1 MALKVYGI
9 GNTLIDIFSSV
20 EDGVLTKLGL
30 HKGTMHLITLERRT
44 ELLNFVTSSSPYY
57 SCGGSAPN
65 TLITLSLFGIKTALA
80 GKIGKD
86 EYGKIYED
94 KLAELDIIPELK
106 TCSSSTGSSIILIT
120 PDSERTM
127 NTYLGAN
134 REFCEEDINP
144 GLIADAEY
152 FYFTGYMWDTEN
164 QKKAILKTIEIAEKN
179 GTKIIFDVADPFAVS
194 RNREDFLGLIEKH
207 AYITLANGEEAR
219 ILFDNYD
226 AGECAKSLGKLC
238 PVAAVKNGKHGSY
251 IAAEGKVLSIPV
263 KGKTPVDT
271 TGAGDTYAA
280 GFILGLC
287 KNYSLYDSALLASLL
302 AGEIVQQHGA
312 QFSAEKAAS
321 LKQLL
326 SSEAWKAL

>member
-1 MALKVYGI
+1 MPLKVYGI
-9 GNTLIDIFSSV
+9 GNTLIDIFTNA
-20 EDGVLTKLGL
+20 EDKDLTTLGL
-30 HKGTMHLITLERRT
+30 HKGTMHLINLERRA
-44 ELLNFVTSSSPYY
+44 ELLNFVSSSTPYY

-65 TLITLSLFGIKTALA
+65 TLITLSSFGIKTALA

-86 EYGKIYED
+86 EYGRIYQE
-94 KLAELDIIPELK
+94 KLSELDIIPQLK
-106 TCSSSTGSSIILIT
+106 TCESSTGSSIIFIT

-134 REFCEEDINP
+134 REFGINDINP
-144 GLIADAEY
+144 ELIARAEY

-164 QKKAILKTIEIAEKN
+164 QKKAILKTIEIAEQN
-179 GTKIIFDVADPFAVS
+179 DTKIIFDVADPFAVS
-194 RNREDFLGLIEKH
+194 KNREDFLNLIKNH
-207 AYITLANGEEAR
+207 AYIALANGEESR

-238 PVAAVKNGKHGSY
+238 PIAVVKNGKHGSY
-251 IAAEGKVLSIPV
+251 IVFENTLMPIPV

-287 KNYSLYDSALLASLL
+287 KDYSLYDSALLASFL

-312 QFSAEKAAS
+312 QFPDEKSAELNAILQS
-321 LKQLL
+321 G
-326 SSEAWKAL
+326 EWRNR

>member
-1 MALKVYGI
+1 MSLKVYGI
-9 GNTLIDIFSSV
+9 GNTLIDIFSNAG
-20 EDGVLTKLGL
+20 EDDLSRLGL
-30 HKGTMHLITLERRT
+30 HKGTMHLINLERRA
-44 ELLNFVTSSSPYY
+44 ELLRFVQSSSPHY

-65 TLITLSLFGIKTALA
+65 TLVTLSLFGVKTALA

-86 EYGKIYED
+86 KYGKIYEE
-94 KLAELDIIPELK
+94 KLAELDIIPQLK
-106 TCSSSTGSSIILIT
+106 ICSSSTGSSIILIT

-134 REFCEEDINP
+134 REFNSEDINP
-144 GLIADAEY
+144 RLIAQAEY

-164 QKKAILKTIEIAEKN
+164 QKNAILKTIEIAEN
-179 GTKIIFDVADPFAVS
+179 NDTKIIFDVADPFAVS
-194 RNREDFLGLIEKH
+194 RNREDFLKLIKDH
-207 AYITLANGEEAR
+207 TYITFANGEEAR

-238 PVAAVKNGKHGSY
+238 PVAVVKNGKHGSY
-251 IAAEGKVLSIPV
+251 IYADKELMSVPV
-263 KGKTPVDT
+263 KGRSPIDT

-287 KNYSLYDSALLASLL
+287 RDFSLFDSGLLASFL

-312 QFSAEKAAS
+312 QFSSEKAVS
-321 LKQLL
+321 LNALL
-326 SSEAWKAL
+326 DTGQWRNI

>member
-9 GNTLIDIFSSV
+9 GNTLIDIFSNA
-20 EDGVLTKLGL
+20 EDSELIRLGL
-30 HKGTMHLITLERRT
+30 HKGTMHLINLERRA
-44 ELLNFVTSSSPYY
+44 ELLDFVKSASPYY

-86 EYGKIYED
+86 EYGRIYEE

-144 GLIADAEY
+144 DLIAAAEY

-164 QKKAILKTIEIAEKN
+164 QKRAILKTIEIAEKN
-179 GTKIIFDVADPFAVS
+179 NTKIIFDVADPFAVS
-194 RNREDFLGLIEKH
+194 RNREDFLDLIKKH
-207 AYITLANGEEAR
+207 AYITFANGEEAR

-251 IAAEGKVLSIPV
+251 IAADNKILTIPV

-287 KNYSLYDSALLASLL
+287 RDYSLYDSALLASFL
-302 AGEIVQQHGA
+302 AGEIVQKHGA
-312 QFSAEKAAS
+312 QFSDKKASS
-321 LKQLL
+321 LNELL
-326 SSEAWKAL
+326 DSGKWKDL